1 MRPAAIPPLSCDDS
15 MGSAESESVSFLGLN
30 FIVIGILLLI
40 IFTYFVLLIRKRWKA
55 GFLHDVE
62 PKKEEKKK

>member
-1 MRPAAIPPLSCDDS
+1 

-30 FIVIGILLLI
+30 FIVIGVLLLI

-55 GFLHDVE
+55 GFMHDVE

>member
-1 MRPAAIPPLSCDDS
+1 

-30 FIVIGILLLI
+30 FIVIGVLLLV

-55 GFLHDVE
+55 GFLHNVE
-62 PKKEEKKK
+62 TKKEEKKK